1 MSCNIKSFNNIQ
13 LYQKTFQIIYKWN
26 DVSSF
31 YHCILLQNNL
41 GKRAVSEKEYL
52 HNMAV
57 HVLTVK
63 AVW

>member
-1 MSCNIKSFNNIQ
+1 MSCDINSFNNIQ
-13 LYQKTFQIIYKWN
+13 LYQKTFQIIYKWK
-26 DVSSF
+26 F
-31 YHCILLQNNL
+31 YLSILLQNNL
-41 GKRAVSEKEYL
+41 GKRAVSEEEYL